1 MAMLHDPQ
9 TRASIETRIQT
20 LTPDAH
26 GRWGKMTVDQML
38 WHCSQAIATSLGE
51 IPTQP
56 MTVPLPKAAVKF
68 IVLNLPW
75 VKGSPTAPDFLA
87 TTQYDFETERQRT
100 LDLVSRFASRPLNS
114 EWARHPA
121 FGAMSGDEYSR
132 LHAKH
137 LNHHLTQFG
146 V

>member
-9 TRASIETRIQT
+9 TRASIEARIRM
-20 LTPDAH
+20 LTPGAH

-51 IPTQP
+51 IPTRP
-56 MTVPLPKAAVKF
+56 MTVPLPKAVVRF

-75 VKGSPTAPDFLA
+75 VKSGPTAPDFLA
-87 TTQYDFETERQRT
+87 RERYDFETERLRA
-100 LDLVSRFASRPLNS
+100 LDLVSRFASRPLDS
-114 EWARHPA
+114 AWARHPA
-121 FGAMSGDEYSR
+121 FGAMTGHEYSR